1 MPLGSSAMVGAKRF
15 ILSFAI
21 LFAGL
26 SGQTAAV
33 SADTPGDMRVA
44 ALSLPPER
52 TDVRCTS
59 DRAECIRLASYVAD
73 VCGVIEAAARKNAL
87 DPNFFVRLIW
97 KESLFDA
104 AAVSPAGAQGIAQ
117 FMPDTA
123 RLRGLDDPFNPAEA
137 LFASALYLAELDRD
151 FGNIGLAA
159 VAYNGGEARA
169 ARFIAAKDGLPLETR
184 AYVARDH
191 RLLRRRL
198 ARRAAG
204 QGRPGAGRGGDFQ
217 AACRPKRPRAP
228 CASSAS
234 GPPVLPW
241 GVIVASNRD
250 RDGAERQ
257 VGRLQNRF
265 AAILAGEPV
274 SYDRGR
280 RRACRTGST
289 WPRSAAKAVPRPTRS
304 APGCD
309 KAAGTAWCCATDRSR
324 RAGLHTASA

>member
-26 SGQTAAV
+26 SGQTAAG

-59 DRAECIRLASYVAD
+59 DRTECIRLASYVAD
-73 VCGVIEAAARKNAL
+73 VCGVIEAAAQKNAL

-123 RLRGLDDPFNPAEA
+123 RMRGLDDPFNPAEA
-137 LFASALYLAELDRD
+137 LFASAFYLAELARD

-184 AYVARDH
+184 DYVHAITGYSAVAWRDAPPAKVDLALGGERGLPGRLPGPSGRARP
-191 RLLRRRL
+191 
-198 ARRAAG
+198 ARVPVRAAG
-204 QGRPGAGRGGDFQ
+204 
-217 AACRPKRPRAP
+217 AA
-228 CASSAS
+228 
-234 GPPVLPW
+234 
-241 GVIVASNRD
+241 
-250 RDGAERQ
+250 
-257 VGRLQNRF
+257 VGC
-265 AAILAGEPV
+265 
-274 SYDRGR
+274 DRGLEPGPRR
-280 RRACRTGST
+280 RRAPGRAAAEPLLRD
-289 WPRSAAKAVPRPTRS
+289 PR
-304 APGCD
+304 
-309 KAAGTAWCCATDRSR
+309 R
-324 RAGLHTASA
+324 RAGQL

>member
-1 MPLGSSAMVGAKRF
+1 MVGAKRF

-26 SGQTAAV
+26 TGQAAAG
-33 SADTPGDMRVA
+33 SDDAPGDMRVA

-59 DRAECIRLASYVAD
+59 DRTECIRLASYVSD
-73 VCGVIEAAARKNAL
+73 VCGVIEAAAQKNAL

-123 RLRGLDDPFNPAEA
+123 RMRGLDDPFNPAEA
-137 LFASALYLAELDRD
+137 LFASAFYLAELARD

-169 ARFIAAKDGLPLETR
+169 ARFIAAKDGLPHETR
-184 AYVARDH
+184 EYVHAITGYSAVAWRDAPPAKVD
-191 RLLRRRL
+191 L
-198 ARRAAG
+198 AL
-204 QGRPGAGRGGDFQ
+204 GGEADFQ
-217 AACRPKRPRAP
+217 AACQAQAAARALREFR
-228 CASSAS
+228 S

-265 AAILAGEPV
+265 SAILAGEPV
-274 SYDRGR
+274 SYDRGTR
-280 RRACRTGST
+280 PGMPNRLYMAQIGRESRAE
-289 WPRSAAKAVPRPTRS
+289 ADAL
-304 APGCD
+304 
-309 KAAGTAWCCATDRSR
+309 CARLRQSGGDCMVLRN
-324 RAGLHTASA
+324 